1 MVASPASLVP
11 GFRPRIP
18 LKALQALSEELPL
31 QLPGVLPMEQL
42 CPAPPCGSKPKRSE
56 ALMSVSVYYLP
67 LGSQES
73 HFMTIISPGQ
83 GTRWVRAVASFF
95 MAPDGFF

>member
-1 MVASPASLVP
+1 
-11 GFRPRIP
+11 
-18 LKALQALSEELPL
+18 
-31 QLPGVLPMEQL
+31 
-42 CPAPPCGSKPKRSE
+42 
-56 ALMSVSVYYLP
+56 MSVSVYYLP

-95 MAPDGFF
+95 MAPDGFFLGEAVTTSLSHQLD